1 MMAFFMAMALI
12 LVAVG
17 FYGTMAYL
25 VQQRTREIGVRL
37 AVGAQR
43 KDVAYGILTRALR
56 ISGLGLIIGIPAAY
70 LCARLMESQL
80 FGIGTFNPLILFFAV
95 ILLLTVTVLASL
107 LPARRAM
114 QVNPVDALRAE

>member
-1 MMAFFMAMALI
+1 
-12 LVAVG
+12 
-17 FYGTMAYL
+17 
-25 VQQRTREIGVRL
+25 
-37 AVGAQR
+37 VGAQR